1 MIDQLFRLGG
11 KIIPNSAPPVR
22 FKLNHN
28 STRLQPGEAD
38 TSIWVGDLTPEVE
51 PNIAISKETIFYPF
65 LDVWS
70 NISTLLQVDDFA
82 LYRFFTQRY
91 GSIRCAKVDNNLFLI
106 ISIICFMLDVNQHL
120 YHCNGLYDKPKV
132 VLDESGFSK
141 GYGFVRYWIIIMT
154 SWSLHTQS
162 PKVEQFLNPTFLRF
176 GSEAEQQHALGSMTG
191 EMGLGS
197 KPIKVSEQLQSW
209 SLMIW
214 KSKSHNYSPGFHG

>member
-1 MIDQLFRLGG
+1 MSAWNCVCRIIWNCHFDMIDQLFRLGG

-70 NISTLLQVDDFA
+70 SISTLLQVDDFA

-106 ISIICFMLDVNQHL
+106 ISIICFMLCEPASL
-120 YHCNGLYDKPKV
+120 CNRLNEKPKV

-141 GYGFVRYWIIIMT
+141 GYGFVRYSIIIMT

-197 KPIKVSEQLQSW
+197 KPIKVSEQL
-209 SLMIW
+209 
-214 KSKSHNYSPGFHG
+214 

>member
-1 MIDQLFRLGG
+1 MFAWPSFWHIISNQPILIKILNCPFGLIFRLFRLGG

-70 NISTLLQVDDFA
+70 SISTLLQVDDFA

-106 ISIICFMLDVNQHL
+106 ISIICFMRSVNQHL
-120 YHCNGLYDKPKV
+120 YAMD
-132 VLDESGFSK
+132 
-141 GYGFVRYWIIIMT
+141 
-154 SWSLHTQS
+154 
-162 PKVEQFLNPTFLRF
+162 
-176 GSEAEQQHALGSMTG
+176 
-191 EMGLGS
+191 
-197 KPIKVSEQLQSW
+197 
-209 SLMIW
+209 
-214 KSKSHNYSPGFHG
+214 